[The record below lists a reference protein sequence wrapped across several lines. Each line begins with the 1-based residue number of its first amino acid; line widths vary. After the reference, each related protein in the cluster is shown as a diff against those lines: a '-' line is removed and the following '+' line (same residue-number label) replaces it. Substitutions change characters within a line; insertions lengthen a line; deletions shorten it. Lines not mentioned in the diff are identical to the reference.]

1 MILVVGSE
9 KGGTGKTT
17 ISTNLAVMLAQ
28 NSGGGVLLVDSD
40 PQGSAME
47 FNNVRDEEG
56 HTPSMTCVKV
66 TGKSVASEVRKLSPK
81 FDHVVID
88 VGGRDTAAL
97 RSAMVIADVL
107 IVPFLPSQ
115 YDAWSIEHMD
125 GLIEDAQGFNPDLTP
140 LLVMNKV
147 DTNPQ
152 IKLAEEAREFV
163 KDLKNLQLVD
173 SRLANRVAFRRSA
186 AEGQTVNELAKKD
199 PKAAG
204 ELQGVYDEVMKNA

>member
-17 ISTNLAVMLAQ
+17 IATNLAVLLAQ
-28 NSGGGVLLVDSD
+28 ESGGVLLVDSD

-66 TGKSVASEVRKLSPK
+66 TGKSVASEIRKLSPK

-88 VGGRDTAAL
+88 VGGRDSAAL

-107 IVPFLPSQ
+107 VVPFLPSQ

-125 GLIEDAQGFNPDLTP
+125 SLIEDAQGFNPDLTP

-152 IKLAEEAREFV
+152 IKLADEASEFV
-163 KDLKNLQLVD
+163 KDLKNLKLVD
-173 SRLANRVAFRRSA
+173 LRLANRVAFRRSA
-186 AEGQTVNELAKKD
+186 AEGQTVNELAKRD

-204 ELQGVYDEVMKNA
+204 ELQGVFDEVMKNA